1 MLTQFFDGFLSIQY
15 PLQDGV
21 LEPGVSLGI
30 SNELDAE
37 EGSVSL
43 KAGYLLVLRTRD

>member
-1 MLTQFFDGFLSIQY
+1 MTLEGFQY

-37 EGSVSL
+37 EGLVSL
-43 KAGYLLVLRTRD
+43 QAGYLLVLRTRD